1 MKQRDFVMGS
11 LHRAAPPIHHDSDAL
26 RLQDALLGNSRPID
40 WDGIG
45 IVVGTALA
53 ALIVWVMA

>member
-1 MKQRDFVMGS
+1 MKRDFVIGS
-11 LHRAAPPIHHDSDAL
+11 LHRKAPPIHHDHDAL
-26 RLQDALLGNSRPID
+26 RLQAALLGHKAPID